1 MSTTTVDDVTGN
13 KRSLTMFPRPQFKSF
28 LVALALALASLLV
41 PNSHALA
48 ATSYIVDGAGVGCDP
63 FVATHTSIQTA
74 VDDAIANNVRTI
86 LVCKGSHDSFT
97 VVNAKKL
104 NIKAAVPGT
113 FPIIDAPAAS
123 SGTIVAISD
132 STGVILDGL
141 KFDGGNFNDT
151 LSGISA
157 GILFEASSGTV
168 QNSSIINLRNFPDMG
183 SNGIGIFIEGDIK
196 KSVVTIK
203 NVNIVDF
210 DLAGII
216 ATDQVKLTVSGA
228 RITGNFSGGAGIPDY
243 GIFFDE
249 SGVTGSVTGSTI
261 SGVSTGLTLQGAS
274 KVTISGN
281 NVYGVAEGVS
291 LRADCTP
298 GEESANLN
306 KITNNTITEVSQY
319 GITIASSGG
328 GCTRADKN
336 TISGNRVTGAFGSSI
351 GVYLT
356 MDPAAL
362 ADRNKITGNS
372 IFGFNEDIN
381 IDLSATNTTVSGNSW
396 IP

>member
-1 MSTTTVDDVTGN
+1 MIAS
-13 KRSLTMFPRPQFKSF
+13 KRSPTLFLRPQFKSF
-28 LVALALALASLLV
+28 LVAIVLALASLLV

-48 ATSYIVDGAGVGCDP
+48 ATSYIVDDGGVGCGS
-63 FVATHTSIQTA
+63 FTSTYTSIQTA
-74 VDDAIANNVRTI
+74 IDDAITNRVKTI
-86 LVCKGSHDSFT
+86 LVCEGSYDSFN
-97 VVNAKKL
+97 VIDANKL
-104 NIKAAVPGT
+104 TIKAAVPGT
-113 FPIIDAPAAS
+113 FPIINAPVAT
-123 SGTIVAISD
+123 SGVIAGISD
-132 STGVILDGL
+132 STGVVLDGL
-141 KFDGGNFNDT
+141 TFDGANFNDT

-157 GILFEASSGTV
+157 GISFEASSGTV

-183 SNGIGIFIEGDIK
+183 SNGIGIFIEGDIRK
-196 KSVVTIK
+196 AVVTIK

-216 ATDQVKLTVSGA
+216 ATDEVKLTVSGA
-228 RITGNFSGGAGIPDY
+228 RITGNFSGGVGIPDY

-306 KITNNTITEVSQY
+306 KITNNTIAEVSQY
-319 GITIASSGG
+319 GIIIASSGG
-328 GCTRADKN
+328 GCTRADRN
-336 TISGNRVTGAFGSSI
+336 SISGNRITGAFGSSI

-356 MDPAAL
+356 MDPAAF
-362 ADRNKITGNS
+362 ADRNRITGNT
-372 IFGFNEDIN
+372 IFGFNEDIDVDSN
-381 IDLSATNTTVSGNSW
+381 ATNTTISGNSS